1 MAYVTLDQRSQ
12 LDELGYVVLP
22 EFIPGDMLQRLR
34 QRVAELFEREGEAA
48 GGEFRQEPGSQR
60 LANLVDKGQEFR
72 WVVTHSEILKMVSH
86 VLGGDYKLSSLNA
99 RSANPHNGSSQ
110 PLHSDMGAIPDA
122 RGNWVCNT
130 VWMLDAFTADNGAI
144 RVVPRSHTW
153 GRLPDDP
160 QGHSGEVLLTAPAGT
175 VVVMNA
181 HAWHGG
187 TENKTDQ
194 PRCALHGFYVRR
206 DQPQQQYQKKL
217 LSAATLA
224 SLTAEERHL
233 LAIDDPLNDAVTA
246 GNESRSG
253 FLK

>member
-1 MAYVTLDQRSQ
+1 MAYVTTEQRVQ

-22 EFIPGDMLQRLR
+22 RFIPEEMLERLR
-34 QRVAELFEREGEAA
+34 RRVAELFEAEGDAA

-60 LANLVDKGQEFR
+60 LANLVDKGEEFR
-72 WVVTHSEILKMVSH
+72 WVMTHPQILEMVSH
-86 VLGGDYKLSSLNA
+86 VLGGDFKLSSLNA
-99 RSANPHNGSSQ
+99 RSANARNGSSQ

-130 VWMLDAFTADNGAI
+130 VWMLDAFTEENGAI

-160 QGHSGEVLLTAPAGT
+160 KGHTDEVLVMAPAGT

-187 TENKTDQ
+187 TENRTDN
-194 PRCALHGFYVRR
+194 PRCALHGFFVRR

-224 SLTAEERHL
+224 SLTAEERQL